1 MGDYQ
6 TDNIE
11 EPSGPFLDDNSS
23 GRIIYNTKNRIYSS
37 YGGWDKVCNVYRA
50 KGDETGLVIG
60 NFVTNEKTKYE
71 VNKKL
76 DPKKME
82 MNGDEFAEI
91 PAILPMA
98 YYYIDNVRI
107 KEIDS
112 RENCYCIK
120 RDTTTMIQPSRVVIT
135 KDFSISEK
143 LSAVQNIEAQ
153 VIYYSQGENKPDETG
168 KEIIDYIG
176 NYLKENEGTSI
187 EIISHNDL
195 TEDSLAIEYSD
206 DEEIVAKY
214 ANLSEKRMEYIRD
227 RFTERFEIA
236 PSRISGQPKGAEEEN
251 TKEVPKDADEE
262 MKAAYNRRVTF
273 VIK

>member
-1 MGDYQ
+1 
-6 TDNIE
+6 
-11 EPSGPFLDDNSS
+11 
-23 GRIIYNTKNRIYSS
+23 
-37 YGGWDKVCNVYRA
+37 
-50 KGDETGLVIG
+50 
-60 NFVTNEKTKYE
+60 
-71 VNKKL
+71 
-76 DPKKME
+76 
-82 MNGDEFAEI
+82 
-91 PAILPMA
+91 
-98 YYYIDNVRI
+98 
-107 KEIDS
+107 
-112 RENCYCIK
+112 
-120 RDTTTMIQPSRVVIT
+120 MIQPSRVVIT